1 MIGMAIAIVIIVAIV
16 MGMVMQSMAV
26 IESQQQRLDLIK
38 EKNFIE
44 QESQQCYEDYSSCS
58 FIDYKIH
65 CFETIYTLNKISE
78 SGIDKIQ
85 GMIEYE
91 KEFCQ
96 DLED

>member
-1 MIGMAIAIVIIVAIV
+1 MIGMAVAIAVIAAIVLGVA
-16 MGMVMQSMAV
+16 MQSMAAL
-26 IESQQQRLDLIK
+26 ESQQQRLDLVK
-38 EKNFIE
+38 EKNFIA
-44 QESQQCYEDYSSCS
+44 QEAQQCYEDFTCS
-58 FIDYKIH
+58 LIDDKTH

-91 KEFCQ
+91 KEYCQ

>member
-1 MIGMAIAIVIIVAIV
+1 MF
-16 MGMVMQSMAV
+16 
-26 IESQQQRLDLIK
+26 R
-38 EKNFIE
+38 
-44 QESQQCYEDYSSCS
+44 
-58 FIDYKIH
+58 FIDTIRN

-91 KEFCQ
+91 KEYCQ